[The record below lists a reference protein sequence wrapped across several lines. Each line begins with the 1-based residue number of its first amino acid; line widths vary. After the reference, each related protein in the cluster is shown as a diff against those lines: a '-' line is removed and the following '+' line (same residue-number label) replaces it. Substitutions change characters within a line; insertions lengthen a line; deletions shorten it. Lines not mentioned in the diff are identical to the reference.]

1 MSNCNSGY
9 CDGSREDNKA
19 EALANGAQDVIVV
32 ARSTGELQS
41 TGWYAQLGKL
51 NSLFQSRAE
60 REVAIFVGSV
70 PARPRMT
77 VCDSGTFQFQ
87 PGGPSPYLMSSQDLE
102 ELNLQKGLNK
112 ARYVCQELGEV
123 IEFNIFLLSEDEKLV
138 LTDIDGTI
146 TESDIKGHVSS
157 FLGLSCHHSGVVS
170 LLSGLASRGY
180 RVVYL
185 TARSM
190 AQEEDTKA
198 YLFSTLKNKE
208 GKSLPPGPVIFSPTS
223 FITGLIAEVVTGS
236 PDVQKT
242 KMILELWSTFR
253 SENRTDINEVIV
265 GGYGNKETDT
275 KAYLQAGLLPHNVF
289 IVNTQGEL
297 RNIGTGEVTTY
308 QKQADVIDKLFPRK

>member
-1 MSNCNSGY
+1 
-9 CDGSREDNKA
+9 
-19 EALANGAQDVIVV
+19 
-32 ARSTGELQS
+32 
-41 TGWYAQLGKL
+41 
-51 NSLFQSRAE
+51 
-60 REVAIFVGSV
+60 
-70 PARPRMT
+70 
-77 VCDSGTFQFQ
+77 
-87 PGGPSPYLMSSQDLE
+87 MSSEDLD
-102 ELNLQKGLNK
+102 ELNLRLGLNR
-112 ARYVCQELGEV
+112 ARYVCPELEEQ
-123 IEFNIFLLSEDEKLV
+123 IDFNVFLYFEEDKIV

-146 TESDIKGHVSS
+146 TESDLKGHVSS
-157 FLGLSCHHSGVVS
+157 FLGTTSQHEGVVE
-170 LLSGLASRGY
+170 LLDRLDRRGY

-289 IVNTQGEL
+289 IVNTQGTRQLYFYLVGNIFSFRRTEKY
-297 RNIGTGEVTTY
+297 RNW
-308 QKQADVIDKLFPRK
+308 